1 MTKPKYSDIHFRFKF
16 NGFHPSIDELKEIG
30 YSLIKEG
37 ALFEQAIGD
46 FLLDWFDEKPVIE
59 VKTSGS
65 TGRPKSILLKKS
77 QMVNSALATGDFF
90 GLEPGSSALLCL
102 PCDFIAGKM
111 MLVRAMVLG
120 LELDYVEPS
129 SNPLEYNSNSYD
141 FCAMVPLQLKKSL
154 GKLKQI
160 RTLLVGGASVSNALG
175 KKVEHESTSIFETYG
190 MTETITHVA
199 VRKIRSAISSKVV
212 DSFFQTLPGVTVST
226 DSRNCLV
233 IDAPD
238 ICDDKV
244 VTNDLVDLVSETEFK
259 WLGRYDNVINSG
271 GIKLIPEQIEA
282 KLAQIIT
289 KRFFITGLPDEKLG
303 QKLVLVIEGETDVEI
318 ISQKITGLPSLK
330 KYEIPKTIHFL
341 PSFLETKTGKI
352 GRKEN
357 IKLILK

>member
-46 FLLDWFDEKPVIE
+46 FLLDWLDEKPVIK

-65 TGRPKSILLKKS
+65 TGIPKSILLKKS

-90 GLEPGSSALLCL
+90 GLSPGDSALLCL

-141 FCAMVPLQLKKSL
+141 FCAMVPLQLQKSL
-154 GKLKQI
+154 GQLKRI
-160 RTLLVGGASVSNALG
+160 RIVLVGGASVSNALK
-175 KKVEHESTSIFETYG
+175 KKVEHESTTIFETYG

-199 VRKIRSAISSKVV
+199 VRKIHPIPPSVV
-212 DSFFQTLPGVTVST
+212 ETFFETLPGVTVST
-226 DSRNCLV
+226 DSRDCLV
-233 IDAPD
+233 INAPG
-238 ICDDKV
+238 ICDDELI
-244 VTNDLVDLVSETEFK
+244 TNDMVDLVSETEFK
-259 WLGRYDNVINSG
+259 WLGRYDNIINSG

-289 KRFFITGLPDEKLG
+289 ERFFVSGLPDEKLG
-303 QKLVLVIEGETDVEI
+303 QKLILLVEGEMDPNHLLQGI
-318 ISQKITGLPSLK
+318 ISSRVLNKF
-330 KYEIPKTIHFL
+330 EVPKAIYAVSKFIE
-341 PSFLETKTGKI
+341 SDNGKI
-352 GRKEN
+352 LRHETLK
-357 IKLILK
+357 IL

>member
-37 ALFEQAIGD
+37 VLFEQAIGD
-46 FLLDWFDEKPVIE
+46 FLLDWLDEKPVIE

-90 GLEPGSSALLCL
+90 GLSPGDSALLCL

-111 MLVRAMVLG
+111 MLVRSMVLG

-160 RTLLVGGASVSNALG
+160 RTLLVGGASVSNALE
-175 KKVEHESTSIFETYG
+175 KKVEPESTTIFETYG

-199 VRKIRSAISSKVV
+199 VRKIHPIPPSVV
-212 DSFFQTLPGVTVST
+212 ETFFKTLPGITIST
-226 DSRNCLV
+226 DSRDCLV

-238 ICDDKV
+238 VCDNKV
-244 VTNDLVDLVSETEFK
+244 VTNDLADLVSETEFK
-259 WLGRYDNVINSG
+259 WLGRYDNIINSG

-289 KRFFITGLPDEKLG
+289 KRFFVAGLPDEKLG
-303 QKLVLVIEGETDVEI
+303 QKLVLVVEGEMDTNNLLQEI
-318 ISQKITGLPSLK
+318 ISSSVLNKFEVPKAIYAVSKFSETDNRKILRHETLK
-330 KYEIPKTIHFL
+330 
-341 PSFLETKTGKI
+341 
-352 GRKEN
+352 
-357 IKLILK
+357 IL